1 MKHKCFVNK
10 NEMSDL
16 HGWFE
21 EFFDKD
27 NIVMTFQLLLRAS
40 GRTLDDLQELCI
52 VALNTDIVP
61 ALTQEGLM
69 PFSNNYTYVIPYS
82 RMTRKQLNALIKY
95 FESDKNNT
103 RQLFFAQEYNF
114 YYVKTDPAP
123 QLMEE
128 ALILYAA
135 ICLMRQALV
144 TTHVNVQGFNYSC
157 ELDEADKKWVIEC
170 TMFKIMNSACLQVN
184 TMQRV
189 QELLQT

>member
-1 MKHKCFVNK
+1 MSAT
-10 NEMSDL
+10 NE
-16 HGWFE
+16 WFA

-27 NIVMTFQLLLRAS
+27 NIVMTFQLLLRTS
-40 GRTLDDLQELCI
+40 GRTLNDLQELCI

-69 PFSNNYTYVIPYS
+69 PFSNNYTYVIPYC
-82 RMTRKQLNALIKY
+82 RMTRAQLNALIKY
-95 FESDKNNT
+95 FESDKNHT

-123 QLMEE
+123 QVIDE

-135 ICLMRQALV
+135 IFLMQQTLV

-157 ELDEADKKWVIEC
+157 QLDDADQKWLIEC
-170 TMFKIMNSACLQVN
+170 TIFKIMNSARLQVN
-184 TMQRV
+184 TMQQVR
-189 QELLQT
+189 ELLQT